1 MSTVVLDPDPARK
14 RRRRARGRRA
24 RTRSARVMVLDPAP
38 ARRRRF
44 GAKAKALIK
53 GHLSNIIAGFLGYK
67 GFSNYA
73 YDYMPST
80 SQKVVDFGNFS
91 LQQNNIIGLAGSAV
105 TPILA
110 GKKAT
115 WKSAVGGLVGGVLGY
130 ISDVYVTLKRQQSQ
144 QQSQTSTTPTTSQA
158 QYVSLSFVGGG
169 SIPFGGKTITISPPP
184 IPRPIS
190 YVVV

>member
-1 MSTVVLDPDPARK
+1 MSTVVLDPDPAR
-14 RRRRARGRRA
+14 RRRRHRARGRGR
-24 RTRSARVMVLDPAP
+24 RTRHVRAIVLDPAP
-38 ARRRRF
+38 ARRRF
-44 GAKAKALIK
+44 HAKAKALIK

-73 YDYMPST
+73 YDYAPST

-91 LQQNNIIGLAGSAV
+91 LQQNNVIGLAGATV
-105 TPILA
+105 TPWLA
-110 GKKAT
+110 GKKVT

-130 ISDVYVTLKRQQSQ
+130 VSDVIVTLKRQHQ
-144 QQSQTSTTPTTSQA
+144 QTQTVQTPTTSQA
-158 QYVSLSFVGGG
+158 QQISLSFVGGGAG
-169 SIPFGGKTITISPPP
+169 SIPFGGKTITIPPPP

>member
-1 MSTVVLDPDPARK
+1 MSTVVLDPDPAR
-14 RRRRARGRRA
+14 RRRRHRARGRGR
-24 RTRSARVMVLDPAP
+24 RTRHVRAIVLDPAP
-38 ARRRRF
+38 ARRRF
-44 GAKAKALIK
+44 HAKAKALIK

-80 SQKVVDFGNFS
+80 SQTVVDFGNFS
-91 LQQNNIIGLAGSAV
+91 LQQNNIIGLAGASV
-105 TPILA
+105 TPWLA
-110 GKKAT
+110 GKKVS

-144 QQSQTSTTPTTSQA
+144 QQTQTSTTPTQSQS
-158 QYVSLSFVGGG
+158 QQISLSFVGG

-184 IPRPIS
+184 IPKPIS

>member
-1 MSTVVLDPDPARK
+1 MSTVILDPDPAR
-14 RRRRARGRRA
+14 RRRHRARGRKARA
-24 RTRSARVMVLDPAP
+24 RHVRAIVLDPAP
-38 ARRRRF
+38 ARRRF
-44 GAKAKALIK
+44 HAKAKALIK

-91 LQQNNIIGLAGSAV
+91 LQQNNIIGLAGASV
-105 TPILA
+105 TPWLA
-110 GKKAT
+110 GKKVS

-130 ISDVYVTLKRQQSQ
+130 ISDVIVTLKRQQQ
-144 QQSQTSTTPTTSQA
+144 QTQTVQTPTTSQA
-158 QYVSLSFVGGG
+158 QQISLSFVGGG

-184 IPRPIS
+184 IPKPIS

>member
-1 MSTVVLDPDPARK
+1 MSTVVLDPDPARR
-14 RRRRARGRRA
+14 RRRRARGRKARA
-24 RTRSARVMVLDPAP
+24 RHVRAIVLDPAP
-38 ARRRRF
+38 ARRRF
-44 GAKAKALIK
+44 HAKAKALIK

-91 LQQNNIIGLAGSAV
+91 LQQNNIIGLAGASV
-105 TPILA
+105 TPWLA
-110 GKKAT
+110 GKKVS

-144 QQSQTSTTPTTSQA
+144 QQTQTSTTPTQSQS
-158 QYVSLSFVGGG
+158 QQISLSFVGGG
-169 SIPFGGKTITISPPP
+169 SIPFGGKTITIPPPP